1 MYEIATCKDP
11 FDGAAPT
18 AVAVMVV
25 RDKAR
30 PLIPEDTDLP
40 EEYNELMTNC
50 WEQEP
55 ADRPD
60 FQEIVS
66 RLQVLTHSSSKSREG
81 GDDDASFYSKH
92 EDLSRRGESTRTGS
106 GTHTGRE
113 MVEFGAEIGVPAP
126 QGSMALGMSVF
137 FQHFAHV
144 YLTPPATIPV
154 FSDIFRA
161 AGLWE
166 ANPAAMKEVIK
177 KLFCLTKKKSTK
189 TKYALV
195 H

>member
-1 MYEIATCKDP
+1 MYEIATRKDP

-30 PLIPEDTDLP
+30 PPIPEDTDLP

-113 MVEFGAEIGVPAP
+113 MVEFGAEIDVPAP
-126 QGSMALGMSVF
+126 QGSMALGMSAF
-137 FQHFAHV
+137 YQHFVWHTFIS
-144 YLTPPATIPV
+144 LHRPPFQCSVT
-154 FSDIFRA
+154 FSERQAYGRPI
-161 AGLWE
+161 LQ
-166 ANPAAMKEVIK
+166 P
-177 KLFCLTKKKSTK
+177 
-189 TKYALV
+189 
-195 H
+195 